1 MFTKRECS
9 LIFSS
14 LKKSSFFKSMIL
26 LNFPIRWS
34 SNILNL
40 FNISMILKNGL
51 FDDFNLML
59 VSSLHLSHT
68 LPKIYNWI
76 LRNLANWKGN
86 PRLKGDIYETSFSS
100 ISQTVYFTKIFFLS
114 CQVLMSL
121 TLTLSDTNYF
131 WKFKNMEK
139 LYDVNVQ

>member
-1 MFTKRECS
+1 M
-9 LIFSS
+9 
-14 LKKSSFFKSMIL
+14 L
-26 LNFPIRWS
+26 L
-34 SNILNL
+34 
-40 FNISMILKNGL
+40 
-51 FDDFNLML
+51 
-59 VSSLHLSHT
+59 SSLHLSHT
-68 LPKIYNWI
+68 LPKIYIWI

-139 LYDVNVQ
+139 LYDVNA